1 MVRPCMFGQCFLC
14 KLRMPV
20 RPFSVC
26 SALPSQST
34 MSGSDALMVIEPP
47 CYVLGVL
54 YLTLSPQEPG
64 GPPKFLSPLFTH
76 TTLFVDPGRPS
87 GISPKRSL
95 WVGFWCVQTI
105 AVCIIAITGLSQALE
120 SAVPP
125 AVSVVPCVRFT
136 CVVRLSPPRQVQHSV

>member
-1 MVRPCMFGQCFLC
+1 
-14 KLRMPV
+14 
-20 RPFSVC
+20 
-26 SALPSQST
+26 

-64 GPPKFLSPLFTH
+64 VPPKYLSPLFKH
-76 TTLFVDPGRPS
+76 TTLFVDPGRAS

-95 WVGFWCVQTI
+95 WVGFRCAQPA
-105 AVCIIAITGLSQALE
+105 AVCVVAMAGLSQALE

-125 AVSVVPCVRFT
+125 PDSVVPCVRFA
-136 CVVRLSPPRQVQHSV
+136 CVV